1 MIIMLTIPLFPMN
14 TVLFPGGM
22 LPLKIFEARYLDM
35 VSECLRSGQQFGVCL
50 ISSGKEV
57 GGSAECYEIGTL
69 AKIVD
74 WDRRDDG
81 LLEIVVEGRQRFRLL
96 EQRERANHLA
106 EGDVQLIDDDDCEE
120 LPVQYQLL
128 SDLLRQIAE
137 KFELSYQLDHE
148 KFEDAVWVGYRLSEV
163 LPLESE
169 ERQALLEINNPVNRL
184 QHIQDAIEDVTIE
197 ETPPG

>member
-1 MIIMLTIPLFPMN
+1 MLTIPLFPMN

-35 VSECLRSGQQFGVCL
+35 VSECLRSGQQFGICL

-57 GGSAECYEIGTL
+57 GGSAKCYEIGTL

>member
-1 MIIMLTIPLFPMN
+1 MLTIPLFPMN
-14 TVLFPGGM
+14 TVLFPGGT
-22 LPLKIFEARYLDM
+22 LPIKIFEARYLDM

-57 GGSAECYEIGTL
+57 GGSAKCYEIGTL

-74 WDRRDDG
+74 WDKRDDG
-81 LLEIVVEGRQRFRLL
+81 LLEIVVEGGQRFRLL

-148 KFEDAVWVGYRLSEV
+148 RFEDAVWVGYRLSEV

>member
-1 MIIMLTIPLFPMN
+1 MLTIPLFPMN

-35 VSECLRSGQQFGVCL
+35 VSECLRSGQQFGICL

-57 GGSAECYEIGTL
+57 GGSAKCYEIGTL

-74 WDRRDDG
+74 WDKRDDG
-81 LLEIVVEGRQRFRLL
+81 LLEIVVEGGQRFRLL

>member
-1 MIIMLTIPLFPMN
+1 MLTIPLFPMN
-14 TVLFPGGM
+14 TVLFPGGT

-57 GGSAECYEIGTL
+57 GGSAKCYEIGTL

-74 WDRRDDG
+74 WDKRDDG
-81 LLEIVVEGRQRFRLL
+81 LLEIVVEGGQRFRLL

-148 KFEDAVWVGYRLSEV
+148 RFEDAVWVGYRLSEV

>member
-1 MIIMLTIPLFPMN
+1 MLTIPLFPMN
-14 TVLFPGGM
+14 TVLFPGGT

-35 VSECLRSGQQFGVCL
+35 VSECLRSGQQFGICL

-57 GGSAECYEIGTL
+57 GGSAKCYEIGTL

-74 WDRRDDG
+74 WDKRDDG
-81 LLEIVVEGRQRFRLL
+81 LLEIVVEGGQRFRLL

-148 KFEDAVWVGYRLSEV
+148 RFEDAVWVGYRLSEV

>member
-1 MIIMLTIPLFPMN
+1 MLTIPLFPMN

-35 VSECLRSGQQFGVCL
+35 VSECLRLGQQFGVCL

-96 EQRERANHLA
+96 EQRERPNHLA

-137 KFELSYQLDHE
+137 KFELSYQADHE
-148 KFEDAVWVGYRLSEV
+148 NFEDAVWVGYRLSEV
-163 LPLESE
+163 LPLKSE
-169 ERQALLEINNPVNRL
+169 ERQALLEIDSPVNRL
-184 QHIQDAIEDVTIE
+184 QQIQDAIEDVTIE

>member
-1 MIIMLTIPLFPMN
+1 MLTIPLFPMN
-14 TVLFPGGM
+14 TVLFPGGT
-22 LPLKIFEARYLDM
+22 LPIKIFEARYLDM

-57 GGSAECYEIGTL
+57 GGYAECYEIGTL

-81 LLEIVVEGRQRFRLL
+81 LLEIVVEGGQRFRLL

-148 KFEDAVWVGYRLSEV
+148 RFEDAVWVGYRLSEV

>member
-1 MIIMLTIPLFPMN
+1 MLTIPLFPMN

-35 VSECLRSGQQFGVCL
+35 VSQCVRSGQQFGICL

-57 GGSAECYEIGTL
+57 GGSAKCYEIGTL

>member
-1 MIIMLTIPLFPMN
+1 MLTIPLFPMN
-14 TVLFPGGM
+14 MVLFPGGI

-35 VSECLRSGQQFGVCL
+35 ISECLRSGQQFGVCL

-81 LLEIVVEGRQRFRLL
+81 LLEIVVEGKQRFRLL
-96 EQRERANHLA
+96 EQRERPNHLA

-137 KFELSYQLDHE
+137 KFELSFKSDHE
-148 KFEDAVWVGYRLSEV
+148 KFENAVWVGYRLSEV

-169 ERQALLEINNPVNRL
+169 EKQALLEIDNPVNRL
-184 QHIQDAIEDVTIE
+184 QQIQDVIEDVTTE
-197 ETPPG
+197 EIPPG

>member
-1 MIIMLTIPLFPMN
+1 MLTIPLFPMN
-14 TVLFPGGM
+14 TVLFPGGT

-35 VSECLRSGQQFGVCL
+35 VSMCLRSRQQFGVCL

-96 EQRERANHLA
+96 EQRERPNHLA

-120 LPVQYQLL
+120 YPL
-128 SDLLRQIAE
+128 S
-137 KFELSYQLDHE
+137 
-148 KFEDAVWVGYRLSEV
+148 
-163 LPLESE
+163 
-169 ERQALLEINNPVNRL
+169 
-184 QHIQDAIEDVTIE
+184 QHCEAH
-197 ETPPG
+197 

>member
-1 MIIMLTIPLFPMN
+1 MLTIPLFPMN
-14 TVLFPGGM
+14 TVLFPGGT

-35 VSECLRSGQQFGVCL
+35 VSECLRSGQQFGICL

-57 GGSAECYEIGTL
+57 GGSAKCYEIGTL

-81 LLEIVVEGRQRFRLL
+81 LLEIVVEGGQRFRLL

>member
-14 TVLFPGGM
+14 TVLFPGGT

-35 VSECLRSGQQFGVCL
+35 VSECLRSGQQFGICL

-57 GGSAECYEIGTL
+57 GGSAKCYEIGTL